1 MMIVC
6 PVILLLQML
15 VFVVRTNTCSKRLDC
30 VERFLLLVSGRC
42 RWLLSNEAR
51 ALLELEHIRGRR
63 VLLQSIVCCLI
74 VKTIFETRWGRRG
87 AIHLLGWV
95 VRCLGR
101 VRIGYNDRRA
111 SEVRHC
117 EVYWLRFLSANGSKG
132 GRLGCVT
139 SVTILLI
146 INLS

>member
-6 PVILLLQML
+6 RVILLLWML
-15 VFVVRTNTCSKRLDC
+15 VFVVWSNACSERLDS

-42 RWLLSNEAR
+42 RWLLSNKAS

-63 VLLQSIVCCLI
+63 ILLQSVVRCII
-74 VKTIFETRWGRRG
+74 VKTIFETRWCHRG
-87 AIHLLGWV
+87 AIHLLWRV

-101 VRIGYNDRRA
+101 VRIGHNDRRA

-117 EVYWLRFLSANGSKG
+117 EVYWLRFLSANGPKG
-132 GRLGCVT
+132 GGLGCVT

-146 INLS
+146 INLL